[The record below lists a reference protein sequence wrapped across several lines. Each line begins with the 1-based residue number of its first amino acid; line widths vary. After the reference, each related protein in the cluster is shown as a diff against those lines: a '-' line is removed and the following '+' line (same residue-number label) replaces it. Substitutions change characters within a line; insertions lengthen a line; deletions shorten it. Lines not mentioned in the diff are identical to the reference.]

1 MAYCNITTDLSDQIP
16 DIGRYMERRILRPF
30 FAVSGSANTY
40 ASRSQGQ
47 TNMVFDD
54 GEVLTIQTSVANVQS
69 NAGSWFYD
77 VTVDTV
83 YVHAKGSDD
92 LTTATITIEAGEDW
106 DALLLRIN
114 NRMYNFMN
122 GILNRAYP
130 TPISPRIVRN
140 ESTDD
145 YDYILIK
152 CNALLTCSEIIR
164 RRATDSALAENI
176 YRIVWNPD
184 PAFAAQASDSTKGLL
199 NQLIDGDIVLTDQI
213 TARETGHINYW
224 PDSSNTTDTPLW
236 IYGNYTGDNYERWR
250 LEFDN
255 TAATGTATF
264 KLSRDGGTTFDLT
277 AQKTFDS
284 TGDERRMPLLNGL
297 SVIFDPDTSNDYTDG
312 DFWTIE
318 VFPQDDIV
326 GVPKIGNAKIWR

>member
-30 FAVSGSANTY
+30 FTVSGNANTY
-40 ASRSQGQ
+40 ACRSQGQ

-54 GEVLTIQTSVANVQS
+54 GEVLTKQTSVANVQS

-77 VTVDTV
+77 VSVDSV
-83 YVHAKGSDD
+83 YVHAKGSDN

-106 DALLLRIN
+106 DALLTRIN
-114 NRMYNFMN
+114 NRAYNMVN
-122 GILNRAYP
+122 NYLNPIMP
-130 TPISPRIVRN
+130 TPVPPRIQRH

-145 YDYILIK
+145 YDYVLIK
-152 CNALLTCSEIIR
+152 ANALFTCSEIIR
-164 RRATDSALAENI
+164 RRATDDALADKL
-176 YRIVWNPD
+176 YKMVWNSNLD
-184 PAFAAQASDSTKGLL
+184 TGEEKGLL
-199 NQLIDGDIVLTDQI
+199 NQLRDGDIVLTDQI
-213 TARETGHINYW
+213 SARETGSFNYW
-224 PDSSNTTDTPLW
+224 PDSSNTTDTPIW
-236 IYGNYTGDNYERWR
+236 IYGKYTGETYQRWR

-277 AQKTFDS
+277 TQKTFDS
-284 TGDERRMPLLNGL
+284 TNDDRRMSLLSGL

-326 GVPKIGNAKIWR
+326 GIEKIGNARAWR

>member
-1 MAYCNITTDLSDQIP
+1 MAYCNITTDLSDQVP

-30 FAVSGSANTY
+30 YAVSGNANTY
-40 ASRSQGQ
+40 ACRSQGQ

-54 GEVLTIQTSVANVQS
+54 GEALTLKTSIATVQAT
-69 NAGSWFYD
+69 AGTWWYD

-122 GILNRAYP
+122 GILNPRYP
-130 TPISPRIVRN
+130 TPIPPRIARH

-145 YDYILIK
+145 YDYVLIQA
-152 CNALLTCSEIIR
+152 NALLTCSEIIR
-164 RRATDSALAENI
+164 RRATDDALADKL
-176 YRIVWNPD
+176 YRRVWN
-184 PAFAAQASDSTKGLL
+184 TNLETEEEKGLL
-199 NQLIDGDIVLTDQI
+199 NQLRDGDIVLTDQI
-213 TARETGHINYW
+213 TAREAGTVNYW
-224 PDSSNTTDTPLW
+224 PDSGNTTDTPIW
-236 IYGNYTGDNYERWR
+236 IYGNYTGGEYQRWK

-264 KLSRDGGTTFDLT
+264 KLSRDGGTTWDLT

-284 TGDERRMPLLNGL
+284 TYDDRRMSLLSGL
-297 SVIFDPDTSNDYTDG
+297 YAIFDPDTSNDYTDG

-318 VFPQDDIV
+318 VFPADDIV
-326 GVPKIGNAKIWR
+326 DVPKLGNARVYR